1 MKLNKNGWALDIEI
15 FYIII
20 FVLCLIIAII
30 GIIRMDLLMNH
41 NKEDFKGTDSFNYT
55 SLETKLKDAAEEF
68 LNDKSVLNSEELVTV
83 STLKRTE
90 YLEEFKDGNGEACDG
105 YVEAEISEVIEYKTY
120 ISCYNY
126 KTEGYDLK
134 KVK

>member
-30 GIIRMDLLMNH
+30 GIIRMDLLMGRD
-41 NKEDFKGTDSFNYT
+41 KIDVQGTDSFNYT

-68 LNDKSVLNSEELVTV
+68 LNDKSVLSSEELVTV
-83 STLKRTE
+83 SALKRSD
-90 YLEEFKDGNGEACDG
+90 YLEEFKDGNGESCDG
-105 YVEAEISEVIEYKTY
+105 YVEAKISETIEYKTY

-126 KTEGYDLK
+126 KTEGYDSK